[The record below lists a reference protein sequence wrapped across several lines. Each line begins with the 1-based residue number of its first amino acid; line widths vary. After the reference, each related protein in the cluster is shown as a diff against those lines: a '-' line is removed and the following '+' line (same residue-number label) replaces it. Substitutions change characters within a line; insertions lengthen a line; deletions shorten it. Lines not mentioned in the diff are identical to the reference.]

1 MRGGYPELHAE
12 RLSANVSMREA
23 IRAFARGHA
32 TYGECGG
39 FLYLMDF
46 LEKDGTAF
54 PMCGCL
60 PLRARMEPRRAA
72 LGYREARGLAGP
84 WENLTI
90 RGHEFHYSRV
100 IEKPDGLSPLW
111 ELRSPAASSARAE
124 HEGAALGCISGSYVH
139 LSMLSHP
146 DAARCFVARCLPR
159 QNDLNKDMS

>member
-1 MRGGYPELHAE
+1 MV
-12 RLSANVSMREA
+12 SAV
-23 IRAFARGHA
+23 HA
-32 TYGECGG
+32 TAAYQGKLQPRFG
-39 FLYLMDF
+39 YIT
-46 LEKDGTAF
+46 LEDGQTG
-54 PMCGCL
+54 MQ
-60 PLRARMEPRRAA
+60 
-72 LGYREARGLAGP
+72 
-84 WENLTI
+84 I

-100 IEKPDGLSPLW
+100 LEKPDGPSPLW